1 MECEKREDNN
11 HDKSDMVMG
20 STAVV
25 DSNGN
30 RSSSSCSISINC
42 NNQLFESDSVPLSD
56 EVQQKQQ
63 KQKQQKHATLHPPI
77 ILVSTCEEMNPSRRC
92 TFEDCAVYAPAGSWN
107 VPDPNMAFL
116 AVCDGHGGRQ
126 MVEYLEDGLI
136 FHVAA
141 ELNAT
146 DEHESSSSSNN
157 NRQFQDNDTNRILRR
172 LEQAFLMADIHSKTL
187 GIATSGATVAVCLIT
202 RSSTNTTTT
211 TATLTATS
219 GSPSSDQEP
228 TNDSTTDTNTT
239 AAPQDSW
246 TIYAANAGDAR
257 IVLGHAGTAY
267 RMTKDHRT
275 DDPDEVRRI
284 EQSGGFLFKGR
295 VLGVLAVTRSLGDHC
310 MKEYVIAMP
319 YTKAKTI
326 VKDAMSDVSFVILAC
341 DGLWDVMSDQ
351 EAVDFVSK
359 YQNSKESVAQELVK
373 EALERGSTDNITVS
387 VAWI

>member
-1 MECEKREDNN
+1 MECEKREDD
-11 HDKSDMVMG
+11 HDKSDLVMG
-20 STAVV
+20 NTAVV

-30 RSSSSCSISINC
+30 RSSSSSSI
-42 NNQLFESDSVPLSD
+42 NNQLFELDSVPLSD
-56 EVQQKQQ
+56 EVQKQ
-63 KQKQQKHATLHPPI
+63 QQKHTTLHPPI

-116 AVCDGHGGRQ
+116 AICDGHGGRQ

-146 DEHESSSSSNN
+146 DEHDDDDNSG
-157 NRQFQDNDTNRILRR
+157 QIQDNEDTNSILRR
-172 LEQAFLMADIHSKTL
+172 LEQAFLMANIHSKTL

-202 RSSTNTTTT
+202 RSSTDTTTMAKAA
-211 TATLTATS
+211 ATLTATA

-228 TNDSTTDTNTT
+228 TNDSTIDTNTT

-257 IVLGHAGTAY
+257 IVLGHAGKAY

-326 VKDAMSDVSFVILAC
+326 VKEAISDVSFVILAC